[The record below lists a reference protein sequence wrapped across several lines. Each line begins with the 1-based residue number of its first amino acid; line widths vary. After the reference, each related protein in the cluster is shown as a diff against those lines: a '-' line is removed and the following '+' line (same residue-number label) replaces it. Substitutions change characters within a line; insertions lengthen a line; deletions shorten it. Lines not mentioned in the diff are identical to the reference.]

1 MRRANEMTLRI
12 LITDDDPTL
21 LALSDATLRN
31 FPNLEVQF
39 ARNSKECRT
48 ALAKNAYDLAL
59 LDIELNDGTGGG
71 LDLLGQITKLG
82 LKTRAVMM
90 STKDDQKTV
99 ARCKALGAR
108 AFLSKNH
115 DFLRS
120 LLATVRA
127 AA

>member
-1 MRRANEMTLRI
+1 MTLKI

-21 LALSDATLRN
+21 LALYDATLKN
-31 FPNLEVQF
+31 FPNLEVKL
-39 ARNSKECRT
+39 ARNAQECRL
-48 ALAKNAYDLAL
+48 ALAQKAYDLAL

-71 LDLLGQITKLG
+71 LDLLAQITRLG

-120 LLATVRA
+120 LLATVKA